1 MIINETIIKELDNT
15 WRKAFPDGLKQY
27 LLAKYAQ
34 EPFPHE
40 FCEQDLYAN
49 IKRDIRDF
57 EAGKL
62 DITLKSQSE
71 RWQEES
77 EYLQS
82 LYTEKC
88 REVRELV
95 DYVAELEQM
104 LAQNGLEPP
113 EMTRRRLELSK
124 TMALE
129 KY

>member
-1 MIINETIIKELDNT
+1 MIINEKIVKELENT
-15 WRKAFPDGLKQY
+15 YGKLFADELKQY
-27 LLAKYAQ
+27 LLVQYGQ
-34 EPFPHE
+34 EPFPYV
-40 FCEQDLYAN
+40 FSEQDLYAN
-49 IKRDIRDF
+49 IERDIRDY

-95 DYVAELEQM
+95 DYVAGLEQM
-104 LAQNGLEPP
+104 LAQIGLESP
-113 EMTRRRLELSK
+113 EMTRRRLEFSK
-124 TMALE
+124 RIAF
-129 KY
+129 